1 MSENKKDLSDNLCE
15 NYLSSIVEIL
25 TKINEEEKAS
35 IDFASQ
41 KISDQIKEDKLS
53 IYIFGPGGHS
63 NLASQEVFLEL
74 EG

>member
-1 MSENKKDLSDNLCE
+1 MK
-15 NYLSSIVEIL
+15 
-25 TKINEEEKAS
+25 EKAS

-41 KISDQIKEDKLS
+41 KISDQIKEDKL